1 MKATELMIG
10 NWVKIKGDYGKPLKI
25 TTIDDTYNSINYFDG
40 DAEGELTLQLNEI
53 EPVPITREIL
63 EKNEFAYCERNGAF
77 YAYAEESYSNQTV
90 EIILFNVE
98 SEYRNNQLHINEANY
113 KGKTMIHLMECNYVH
128 NLQHVFRV
136 CGIKKEIV
144 L

>member
-53 EPVPITREIL
+53 EPIPLTNEIL
-63 EKNEFAYCERNGAF
+63 EKSGFSCKGHDHYHFEWRDHYVLAAYPRFGGSTEIFFQSYKMKYRGVIRFVHQLQQALMFCEI
-77 YAYAEESYSNQTV
+77 E
-90 EIILFNVE
+90 
-98 SEYRNNQLHINEANY
+98 
-113 KGKTMIHLMECNYVH
+113 
-128 NLQHVFRV
+128 
-136 CGIKKEIV
+136 KEIV

>member
-10 NWVKIKGDYGKPLKI
+10 NLVKIKGDYGKPLKI

-53 EPVPITREIL
+53 EPIPLTNEIL
-63 EKNEFAYCERNGAF
+63 EKSGFSCTGHDHYHLEWRDHYVLAAYPRFCGSTEIFFQSYKMMYRGVIRFVHQLQQALMFCEI
-77 YAYAEESYSNQTV
+77 E
-90 EIILFNVE
+90 
-98 SEYRNNQLHINEANY
+98 
-113 KGKTMIHLMECNYVH
+113 
-128 NLQHVFRV
+128 
-136 CGIKKEIV
+136 KEIV